1 MTARLTDRLTDE
13 RSWLLTE
20 SPHCSRAV
28 DGRLGD
34 IYVGRMGMLSIC
46 IGAMLTIACL
56 EFYLTRP
63 RCPECNSI
71 RATVN
76 KSDGRIRL
84 CRQCLNIY
92 IVRR

>member
-1 MTARLTDRLTDE
+1 M
-13 RSWLLTE
+13 
-20 SPHCSRAV
+20 V
-28 DGRLGD
+28 DL
-34 IYVGRMGMLSIC
+34 YLGRMGMLSVC

-56 EFYLTRP
+56 EFYRSRP

-76 KSDGRIRL
+76 KNDGRIRL

-92 IVRR
+92 VVRR

>member
-1 MTARLTDRLTDE
+1 
-13 RSWLLTE
+13 
-20 SPHCSRAV
+20 
-28 DGRLGD
+28 
-34 IYVGRMGMLSIC
+34 MGMLSVC

-56 EFYLTRP
+56 EFYLSRP

-76 KSDGRIRL
+76 KNDGRIRL

>member
-1 MTARLTDRLTDE
+1 M
-13 RSWLLTE
+13 
-20 SPHCSRAV
+20 V
-28 DGRLGD
+28 DL
-34 IYVGRMGMLSIC
+34 YLGRMGMLSVF

-56 EFYLTRP
+56 EFYRSRP

-76 KSDGRIRL
+76 KNDGRIRL

-92 IVRR
+92 VVRR

>member
-1 MTARLTDRLTDE
+1 
-13 RSWLLTE
+13 
-20 SPHCSRAV
+20 
-28 DGRLGD
+28 
-34 IYVGRMGMLSIC
+34 MGMLSVC

-56 EFYLTRP
+56 EFYRSRP

-76 KSDGRIRL
+76 KNDGRIRL

-92 IVRR
+92 VVRR